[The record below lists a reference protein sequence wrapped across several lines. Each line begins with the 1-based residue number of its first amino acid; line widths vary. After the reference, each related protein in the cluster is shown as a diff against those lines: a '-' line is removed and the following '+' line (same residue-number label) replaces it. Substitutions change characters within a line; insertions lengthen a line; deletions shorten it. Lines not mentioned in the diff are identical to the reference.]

1 MEQMHV
7 EESHNTMEFAT
18 RAKRVVNTV
27 SATET
32 MTSAALLKRQA
43 KEIDKLKDQLRD
55 KGYSHFPSVAL
66 FLRFCSVS
74 LFLFSVELGALQF
87 IHVEQYSSFRQT
99 EPT

>member
-1 MEQMHV
+1 MEQVHV
-7 EESHNTMEFAT
+7 EESHNTLEFAT

-55 KGYSHFPSVAL
+55 RGYVYLSLGPLLPGA
-66 FLRFCSVS
+66 FC
-74 LFLFSVELGALQF
+74 GR
-87 IHVEQYSSFRQT
+87 H
-99 EPT
+99 